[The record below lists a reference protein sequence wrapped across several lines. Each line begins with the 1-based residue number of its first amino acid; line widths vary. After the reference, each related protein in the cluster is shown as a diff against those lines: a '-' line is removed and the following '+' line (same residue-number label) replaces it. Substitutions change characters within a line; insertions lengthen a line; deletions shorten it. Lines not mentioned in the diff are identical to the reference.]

1 MSFFPEISD
10 TGGFCGMG
18 EMKVGGRDFRSS
30 LLFVVIDVDID
41 VEVDVVVITGVV
53 IVDFS
58 LLTFFPDFLRRH
70 PSTAD
75 VMTETTMMHKNVM
88 NRRPEVLV
96 SVTQMDGPSPEV
108 C

>member
-1 MSFFPEISD
+1 
-10 TGGFCGMG
+10 MG